1 MQLPS
6 YLHRKQCSVL
16 LVLTGIFH
24 LIGSQL
30 MRCQAPFSEAWR
42 ILEELDLLPLALSSK
57 TNNGQKHSRKSVTAT
72 SQTMPQIHQNPLLIN
87 HKCPSEQEMSA
98 FVFYLIA
105 ILAIFHTFCP
115 LFFIVSTRNENFSR
129 PAAQGRQH
137 RDSQGFIGINRE

>member
-1 MQLPS
+1 MLLIKNCGFWLVFGLRKPVHMQLPS

-24 LIGSQL
+24 LIGSYL

-72 SQTMPQIHQNPLLIN
+72 S
-87 HKCPSEQEMSA
+87 
-98 FVFYLIA
+98 
-105 ILAIFHTFCP
+105 
-115 LFFIVSTRNENFSR
+115 
-129 PAAQGRQH
+129 
-137 RDSQGFIGINRE
+137 